1 MRKIIPEEHEE
12 VYEPEHL
19 PVQDYKTANVK
30 PKRQISDAQREH
42 LNKIRE
48 LAMKKK
54 AELKEIT
61 LKSKLAKTV
70 PKQALAKQY
79 DEYIERMHSQ
89 AHASEQKVK
98 QQTKK
103 KEVKEVEPSG
113 SKKSSTFEEEEVEE
127 EVVVKAKP
135 KKRIVKKI
143 VYKSESEEEEEEEV
157 IVRKSKPKA
166 KTQSLEHLVYNSNRD
181 QLYNRMIEERV
192 KNSII
197 GYGNALGV

>member
-1 MRKIIPEEHEE
+1 MRKIIPEEDEE

-19 PVQDYKTANVK
+19 PVKDYKTEPVK

-70 PKQALAKQY
+70 PKQDLAKQY
-79 DEYIERMHSQ
+79 DEYVENKI
-89 AHASEQKVK
+89 K
-98 QQTKK
+98 QQSKK

-113 SKKSSTFEEEEVEE
+113 SKKSSTFEEEEE
-127 EVVVKAKP
+127 EVIVKKP
-135 KKRIVKKI
+135 KSKPKKKI
-143 VYKSESEEEEEEEV
+143 VYVSESESEEEEKV
-157 IVRKSKPKA
+157 VVVKKKTKA
-166 KTQSLEHLVYNSNRD
+166 KSQSQPLEHLVYNSNRD

>member
-19 PVQDYKTANVK
+19 PVQDYKTAPVK

-103 KEVKEVEPSG
+103 KEVKE
-113 SKKSSTFEEEEVEE
+113 EEEEVEE

-181 QLYNRMIEERV
+181 ALYNRMIEERV